1 MMKSRVFITILVI
14 LPLLG
19 VIPITC
25 DHQTERN
32 IISNCTYDAYVS
44 SSSPNA
50 NFVDALDLKVGSN
63 DSTSTLHYTYL
74 TFRVNSLPITGM
86 VLKVY
91 LNLNITSLITS
102 NHSFTFRVWQTLYF
116 GERTINWENKPNSSL
131 ETLVSVGTINT
142 LGRYECSLSATHD
155 VRENGVFYF
164 RLEPFN
170 NPGEIQIASSENEEY
185 SASRLEI
192 AFETVEDPQ
201 NAFSSDEYTFLGFG
215 LIGILLFTGVTIIVV
230 IFLIFSLKSQ
240 RRRIM
245 AQYQP
250 SYQSQRLRSRHE
262 VGEASEIQ
270 FCFNCGRRISSNDIF
285 CPNCGVQ
292 NF

>member
-1 MMKSRVFITILVI
+1 MKSKAFIVILVI

-19 VIPITC
+19 VIPTTC
-25 DHQTERN
+25 DQQTERV
-32 IISNCTYDAYVS
+32 IISNCAYDAYVTS
-44 SSSPNA
+44 SNPNA
-50 NFVDALDLKVGSN
+50 NFADTLDLKVGSN

-86 VLKVY
+86 VLRVY
-91 LNLNITSLITS
+91 LNLNITSLITN

-116 GERTINWENKPNSSL
+116 GEKTTNWANKPNSSV
-131 ETLVSVGTINT
+131 ETLVSVGTINR

-170 NPGEIQIASSENEEY
+170 NPGEIQIASSENGEY

-192 AFETVEDPQ
+192 TFETVDPQ
-201 NAFSSDEYTFLGFG
+201 YAFSSDEFTFLGFG
-215 LIGILLFTGVTIIVV
+215 VIGVIGIFLFLGVITIVGLFIV
-230 IFLIFSLKSQ
+230 FSARHQ
-240 RRRIM
+240 RRRILD
-245 AQYQP
+245 QYKP
-250 SYQSQRLRSRHE
+250 RYQRQSVKQHHG
-262 VGEASEIQ
+262 VSEIQ
-270 FCFNCGRRISSNDIF
+270 FCFNCGRRISSNEIF